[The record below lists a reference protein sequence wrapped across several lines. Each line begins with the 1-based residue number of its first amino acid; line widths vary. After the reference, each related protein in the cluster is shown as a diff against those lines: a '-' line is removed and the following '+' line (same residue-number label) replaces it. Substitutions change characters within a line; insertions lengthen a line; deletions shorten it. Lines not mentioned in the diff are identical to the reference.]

1 MLDNEY
7 LLDMRIKNNVLY
19 QRIMSECNS
28 ITEFANKYNVRADTL
43 CKLLNF
49 KQPIYDSRK
58 GLNGKFVPVISDL
71 LKKLD
76 CELYDIIPEDYEVK
90 ESNHFFKEIDAIT
103 MSQLS
108 YDDQQSLLTDY
119 TTEDLCVQNE
129 LKRDLNEILQTLNPR
144 EERAVKDYYYM
155 DKTYDEIGSELG
167 ITRERAR
174 QIIEKGLYKLRHPTR
189 NYKLKVYLSNA
200 EKAQKQAN
208 LKIGEYYNKT
218 HIKYEYYTDYLT
230 GKRISVNV
238 IETLFKKYYPT
249 NISFDLFYKL
259 VTKVKVTKRKFA
271 IYCIYNK
278 IYDIHN
284 IHNMDKYN
292 KLRKAIQ
299 EGKIQFKD

>member
-28 ITEFANKYNVRADTL
+28 INEFANKYNVRADTL

-58 GLNGKFVPVISDL
+58 GLNGKFVPVISNL

-76 CELYDIIPEDYEVK
+76 CELSDIVPENYEVK

-108 YDDQQSLLTDY
+108 YTEEQSLLTDY

-129 LKRDLNEILQTLNPR
+129 LKRNLNEILQTLNPR
-144 EERAVKDYYYM
+144 EERAVRDYYYM
-155 DKTYDEIGSELG
+155 GKTYDEIGLELG
-167 ITRERAR
+167 ITGSRAQ
-174 QIIEKGLYKLRHPTR
+174 QIVEKGLYKLRHPTR
-189 NYKLKVYLSNA
+189 NYKLKAYLSNA

-218 HIKYEYYTDYLT
+218 YGNYEYFTDYLT
-230 GKRISVNV
+230 GKRISVNI
-238 IETLFKKYYPT
+238 IENLFKKYYPT

-259 VTKVKVTKRKFA
+259 VTRVKVPKRKFA
-271 IYCIYNK
+271 AYCIYNK
-278 IYDIHN
+278 IYGIRN
-284 IHNMDKYN
+284 TDKYN
-292 KLRKAIQ
+292 KLKKAVTQ
-299 EGKIQFKD
+299 GKIQFKD

>member
-28 ITEFANKYNVRADTL
+28 ISEFAKKYNVRSDTL

-49 KQPIYDSRK
+49 KQPIYDTRR
-58 GLNGKFVPVISDL
+58 GLNGKIVPVVSDL
-71 LKKLD
+71 LKKLE
-76 CELYDIIPEDYEVK
+76 CELYDIIPENYEVK

-108 YDDQQSLLTDY
+108 YTEEQSLLTDY

-129 LKRDLNEILQTLNPR
+129 LKRNLNEILQTLNPR
-144 EERAVKDYYYM
+144 EERAVRDYYYM
-155 DKTYDEIGSELG
+155 GKTYDEIGSELG
-167 ITRERAR
+167 ITRARAQ
-174 QIIEKGLYKLRHPTR
+174 QIVEKGLYKLRHPTR

-218 HIKYEYYTDYLT
+218 HPNYEYYTDYLT
-230 GKRISVNV
+230 GRRISVNV
-238 IETLFKKYYPT
+238 IETLFKKYYST

-259 VTKVKVTKRKFA
+259 VTKVKVAKRKFA

-278 IYDIHN
+278 IYGIHN
-284 IHNMDKYN
+284 TDKYN
-292 KLRKAIQ
+292 KLKKAIQ